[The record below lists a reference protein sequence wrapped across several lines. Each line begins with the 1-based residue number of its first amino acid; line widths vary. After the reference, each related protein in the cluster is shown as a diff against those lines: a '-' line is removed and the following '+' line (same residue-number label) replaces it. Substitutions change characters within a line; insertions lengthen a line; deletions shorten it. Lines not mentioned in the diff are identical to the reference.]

1 MNKKYLL
8 VRAKPDNKDRED
20 QFLKG
25 ILSIG
30 WPNTGEFKE
39 FSRRYLE
46 NLLENF
52 EYNKT
57 AITQIESF
65 INLEPGDIVLTP
77 SKNKTVYI
85 FEVLSKYNYVKD
97 NIEDGNPHVVKA
109 KLVKEINMPEKLSS
123 VIKASRRAV
132 TNLYNYAE
140 IIEKLINPT
149 FETLNDIENENIS
162 LALETLNK
170 LLNDEKSEIRLQA
183 ALGLLSYYKKS

>member
-65 INLEPGDIVLTP
+65 INVCHRKIR
-77 SKNKTVYI
+77 VYSYL
-85 FEVLSKYNYVKD
+85 FLFKD
-97 NIEDGNPHVVKA
+97 KI
-109 KLVKEINMPEKLSS
+109 
-123 VIKASRRAV
+123 
-132 TNLYNYAE
+132 
-140 IIEKLINPT
+140 
-149 FETLNDIENENIS
+149 
-162 LALETLNK
+162 
-170 LLNDEKSEIRLQA
+170 
-183 ALGLLSYYKKS
+183 